1 MPVGASDNE
10 SLSPAGNARRRL
22 PGGHEH
28 RVKAPLDK
36 SVVGAD
42 NGDMRHIPTSLKL
55 VALLSLVAEATAA
68 ALVFW
73 HTGPRA
79 R

>member
-1 MPVGASDNE
+1 
-10 SLSPAGNARRRL
+10 
-22 PGGHEH
+22 
-28 RVKAPLDK
+28 
-36 SVVGAD
+36 
-42 NGDMRHIPTSLKL
+42 MRQIPISLKL
-55 VALLSLVAEATAA
+55 VALLSLLAEATAA

>member
-1 MPVGASDNE
+1 
-10 SLSPAGNARRRL
+10 
-22 PGGHEH
+22 
-28 RVKAPLDK
+28 
-36 SVVGAD
+36 
-42 NGDMRHIPTSLKL
+42 MRQVPRSLKL
-55 VALLSLVAEATAA
+55 LALASLIAEATAA